1 METFVLTLFIFMSF
15 IASGMTLGLIF
26 KPIKGSCGGINCR
39 CKNGTD
45 N

>member
-1 METFVLTLFIFMSF
+1 METFILTLLIFMSF
-15 IASGMTLGLIF
+15 IASGMSLGLLF

-39 CKNGTD
+39 CKDGT